1 MDRKQDISKDLLS
14 EVKSLIDNN
23 KILELRELLEEY
35 HIIDIFDIMEYLE
48 EDMKVKLFEVLPID
62 MSASILEECDV
73 EFFKTI
79 LSKID
84 IEHRKNILELMSLD
98 DMADILSQLEEDER
112 EGVMEL
118 LSQED
123 ADDVKELLIYEE
135 ESAGGIM
142 TTEYI
147 ALNANLPIEDAIKK
161 IKEIAPKT
169 ELIDTIFVV
178 NRKKELIG
186 TAQLRDILVAP
197 ENEKLEEI
205 TNEHFV
211 YVDPETDQE
220 EVALIVSKYDLT
232 AIPVLNK
239 KKAMLGIITIDD
251 IVDVIVEEHTEDLLK
266 MGGVAKEETLD
277 STLWES
283 IKLRLPWLLVN
294 LLTAFLASATIK
306 VFESTIAQVVALSSI
321 MSIITGMGGNAGTQT
336 ISIIIRNIAMGKVS
350 LKDSWHLLGKE
361 ILLGVIDGAVIGIVT
376 SGIVSIMY
384 GNYYLGIIA
393 FLAMVAN
400 LIISGVAG
408 ILIPLILQK
417 LKIDP
422 ALSSSIFLTT
432 ATDVLGFF
440 IFLSLAKVFLVH
452 LM

>member
-1 MDRKQDISKDLLS
+1 
-14 EVKSLIDNN
+14 
-23 KILELRELLEEY
+23 
-35 HIIDIFDIMEYLE
+35 
-48 EDMKVKLFEVLPID
+48 
-62 MSASILEECDV
+62 
-73 EFFKTI
+73 
-79 LSKID
+79 
-84 IEHRKNILELMSLD
+84 
-98 DMADILSQLEEDER
+98 
-112 EGVMEL
+112 
-118 LSQED
+118 
-123 ADDVKELLIYEE
+123 
-135 ESAGGIM
+135 
-142 TTEYI
+142 
-147 ALNANLPIEDAIKK
+147 
-161 IKEIAPKT
+161 
-169 ELIDTIFVV
+169 
-178 NRKKELIG
+178 
-186 TAQLRDILVAP
+186 
-197 ENEKLEEI
+197 
-205 TNEHFV
+205 
-211 YVDPETDQE
+211 
-220 EVALIVSKYDLT
+220 
-232 AIPVLNK
+232 
-239 KKAMLGIITIDD
+239 MLGIITIDD
-251 IVDVIVEEHTEDLLK
+251 IVDVIVEEHTEGLLK

-400 LIISGVAG
+400 LIISGVSG

-440 IFLSLAKVFLVH
+440 IFLSLAKIFLVH
-452 LM
+452 LI

>member
-1 MDRKQDISKDLLS
+1 MIEGNENNDLENLEELDDITAVDLALKLS
-14 EVKSLIDNN
+14 EYDDD
-23 KILELRELLEEY
+23 ELEE
-35 HIIDIFDIMEYLE
+35 FLKKPTE
-48 EDMKVKLFEVLPID
+48 EEL
-62 MSASILEECDV
+62 AGILEEAELD
-73 EFFKTI
+73 TQLRI
-79 LSKID
+79 LKFLDNKKILKVFSYMSKDD
-84 IEHRKNILELMSLD
+84 IV
-98 DMADILSQLEEDER
+98 DILGEMNVGKSK
-112 EGVMEL
+112 EL
-118 LSQED
+118 INLMKSGD
-123 ADDVKELLIYEE
+123 RAVIKELLGYKDDC
-135 ESAGGIM
+135 AGGIM

-147 ALNANLPIEDAIKK
+147 ALNSNLPIEDAIKK

-400 LIISGVAG
+400 LIISGVSG

-440 IFLSLAKVFLVH
+440 IFLSLAKIFLVH

>member
-1 MDRKQDISKDLLS
+1 MSKD
-14 EVKSLIDNN
+14 
-23 KILELRELLEEY
+23 
-35 HIIDIFDIMEYLE
+35 DI
-48 EDMKVKLFEVLPID
+48 V
-62 MSASILEECDV
+62 
-73 EFFKTI
+73 
-79 LSKID
+79 
-84 IEHRKNILELMSLD
+84 
-98 DMADILSQLEEDER
+98 DILGEMNVGKSK
-112 EGVMEL
+112 EL
-118 LSQED
+118 INLMKSGD
-123 ADDVKELLIYEE
+123 RAVIKELLWYKDDC
-135 ESAGGIM
+135 AGGIM

-400 LIISGVAG
+400 LIISGVSG